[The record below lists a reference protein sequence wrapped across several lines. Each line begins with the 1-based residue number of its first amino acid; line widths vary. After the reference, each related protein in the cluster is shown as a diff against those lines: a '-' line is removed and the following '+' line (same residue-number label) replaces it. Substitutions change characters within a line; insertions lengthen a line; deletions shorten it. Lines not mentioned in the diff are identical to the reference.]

1 MQYSNILRKV
11 FLPAAEVVSGAGLGE
26 AVDSEAGG
34 PLEHPGG
41 GPHAGVW
48 DREVLAR
55 SGRLVLLLVEP
66 FAGGHGDPGLLGG
79 GDLGVIGVGGRSET
93 NLIIKSFYL
102 CFSEHFA
109 GN

>member
-1 MQYSNILRKV
+1 MQYSNNLRKV

-41 GPHAGVW
+41 GPHTGVG
-48 DREVLAR
+48 DCEVLAR
-55 SGRLVLLLVEP
+55 SRSLVLLLIEP
-66 FAGGHGDPGLLGG
+66 FAGGHGDTGFLGG
-79 GDLGVIGVGGRSET
+79 GDLGVIGVGSRSET
-93 NLIIKSFYL
+93 NLIVESFYL
-102 CFSEHFA
+102 CFSKHFA